1 LPSPPSLRG
10 PPRDAPFETPI
21 ARDFF
26 AGHYAKIAAETFD
39 GGAPTRDEEA
49 AFAIG
54 ALTFLGRVSD
64 AEILFDGLR
73 RRGGASDPR
82 TAAASRFFLGLAHA
96 RAGDF
101 ARARELLVAGVRA
114 RLRSPDPWAAAFAFQ
129 GLACFRYFT
138 GRYRAAARHAL
149 RALRTAHLARFAWV
163 QMIATDLRGHALVQL
178 GQLEAGTALL
188 AQGKAQAE
196 RLGLGNNAYAIEVS
210 IVAYRARFKVGAEAL
225 SELTALLGRRAHDS
239 YSRRALLTQAA
250 VQYAVRGRGAEAAA
264 VLAEVDREALRM
276 DARRAK
282 VTSLLARLHVT
293 RWARGLTAAAE
304 LIDEARALIDSGDV
318 AFRAE
323 LLAFELMVGDALGEE
338 VRRERALDGLRALR
352 READHHAART
362 ALAQAEGERARA
374 FAEDELSALLHA
386 VARRDERALPR
397 LLAAGLLGPVPELV
411 GIAPGRGVVLLPSEG
426 AVLIHDRGDLWLRPG
441 PPRWAPPLLRLL
453 AGSGA
458 SKEAIV
464 AGLWG
469 LRRYVPVRHDPL
481 VRTTIHRLR
490 GFLDPRG
497 EWVTVTAQGYGLS
510 VPVHVVGGAEPAELL
525 EAPLPEE
532 EGLAEPPRLAASA
545 PRDTDGHDRRL
556 LDHLARVGE
565 ASAPDLARAL
575 GVSES
580 TALRAARRLCA
591 AKKITRAGAARA
603 TRYHLRG

>member
-1 LPSPPSLRG
+1 M
-10 PPRDAPFETPI
+10 
-21 ARDFF
+21 AREFF
-26 AGHYAKIAAETFD
+26 AGHYARVATETFD
-39 GGAPTRDEEA
+39 AATPARVEDV
-49 AFAIG
+49 AFAVG

-64 AEILFDGLR
+64 AEIAFDGLR
-73 RRGGASDPR
+73 LGAATRDPR
-82 TAAASRFFLGLAHA
+82 TMAAARFFLGLAHA

-101 ARARELLVAGVRA
+101 PRARELLVAGARE
-114 RLRSPDPWAAAFAFQ
+114 RLRAPDAWAAAFAFQ

-149 RALRTAHLARFAWV
+149 RALRAAHQARFAWV

-178 GQLEAGTALL
+178 GQLEAGTAVLGQ
-188 AQGKAQAE
+188 AKGHAE
-196 RLGLGNNAYAIEVS
+196 RLGLGDNAFAIETS
-210 IVAYRARFKVGAEAL
+210 IVAYRARFKVGGEAL
-225 SELTALLGRRAHDS
+225 AEVEALLGKRAHDS

-264 VLAEVDREALRM
+264 ALAEVDREALRM

-282 VTSLLARLHVT
+282 VTSLLARLHAT
-293 RWARGLTAAAE
+293 RWARGPAASAE
-304 LIDEARALIDSGDV
+304 LFDEAHALLEAGDV

-323 LLAFELMVGDALGEE
+323 LLAFEILVAEALGEGA
-338 VRRERALDGLRALR
+338 RRERALSALRALR
-352 READHHAART
+352 RKADHHAART

-374 FAEDELSALLHA
+374 FAEDELSALLSA
-386 VARRDERALPR
+386 VTRRDERALPR
-397 LLAAGLLGPVPELV
+397 LLALGLLGPVPELL
-411 GIAPGRGVVLLPSEG
+411 GLPPGRSVVLLPSEG
-426 AVLIHDRGDLWLRPG
+426 AVLIQDHGDLWLRPA

-453 AGSGA
+453 AGAGA
-458 SKEAIV
+458 SKEALV

-510 VPVHVVGGAEPAELL
+510 VPVHVIGGIEPAEPL

-532 EGLAEPPRLAASA
+532 DPLGEPPPRASA
-545 PRDTDGHDRRL
+545 ARDTDGHDRRM

-565 ASAPDLARAL
+565 ASVPDLARAL
-575 GVSES
+575 GLSES

-591 AKKITRAGAARA
+591 AGRIERAGAARA
-603 TRYHLRG
+603 TRYRLRG